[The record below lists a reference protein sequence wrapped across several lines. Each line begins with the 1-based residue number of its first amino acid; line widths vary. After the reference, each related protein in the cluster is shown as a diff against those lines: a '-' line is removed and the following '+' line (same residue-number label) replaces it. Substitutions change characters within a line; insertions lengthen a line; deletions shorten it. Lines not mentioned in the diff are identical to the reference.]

1 MAHAISNMEIKQ
13 TGKMKYSTN
22 FVTTESTR
30 YIFQVETIFC
40 DEFK

>member
-1 MAHAISNMEIKQ
+1 MAHAMWKIEQ
-13 TGKMKYSTN
+13 PGKMKYSPY